1 MIIADGDRKKRYT
14 LYVNVEILDSPR
26 MVENYQKKALIQE
39 NISNTY
45 LYKDCLW
52 NNKSGGLFM
61 TVTKY
66 KPVSIPE
73 PLLDDVKDHVKKS
86 NYRNP
91 TEFIVESVRLRLQK
105 LKE

>member
-1 MIIADGDRKKRYT
+1 
-14 LYVNVEILDSPR
+14 
-26 MVENYQKKALIQE
+26 
-39 NISNTY
+39 
-45 LYKDCLW
+45 
-52 NNKSGGLFM
+52 M